1 MKKIFLVPVL
11 MLISSAGFSQNIF
24 SYGNNAVSKQEF
36 LKAFNK
42 NKVTITDK
50 DKAVRDYLELY
61 SNFKLKVKE
70 AQDLMLDTLPQI
82 KYDVENFRNQVAE
95 SYLNDKKSMDLLQTE
110 AFERS
115 KRDLHVLHFFAPI
128 NADYDS
134 IKAKAAIEEAYAQ
147 LKKGNSNYTAIA
159 KEITGKF
166 SMLRQAD
173 MGYITVFNMPYEY
186 ENIIYTL
193 KPGEYSKPYRAK
205 NGWHIFR
212 FIGDRPST
220 GKWRVAQIL
229 FSFPPDANDY
239 SKAEV
244 VKKADSVYALLQNG
258 MSFAEAAK
266 NFSDDRNTYLTEGE
280 LPEFGAG
287 KYSDAFFTQVIEL
300 KNDGAIS
307 KPFETPFGIHILK
320 RISHKPAVTDVAD
333 EDFQTEIKHKIL
345 VDSRVNA
352 PKEKFIQDVTLLT
365 GYKKSKQVNYEDLLR
380 YADTVMKY
388 LPKEKMYSLPVS
400 NKTIGTFKDGS
411 SVKGYDWLNY
421 IKQYKTDYQQ
431 YKGESNAELLRKFAG
446 YISLNFYKKNLEKY
460 NEDFA
465 FQVNEFKEG
474 NMLFEIMER
483 KIWGKATNDSAG
495 LLKYY
500 NEHKEKYKW
509 DKSANILI
517 FNTTTALDAQDAL
530 EDLKAGKSWHTVISE
545 MSERLQAD
553 SGRYSLDQINSPD
566 KNIVPQA
573 NTYSDITTNT
583 DGTALFVKY
592 LELFP
597 AGQQRNFTD
606 ARGLVINDYQD
617 LLEQQWITALK
628 KKYPVKVNE
637 AVVKEIIRQL

>member
-1 MKKIFLVPVL
+1 MKNFFTLLAFI
-11 MLISSAGFSQNIF
+11 LISATCFSQNMF
-24 SYGNNAVSKQEF
+24 TYGKSAVSKQEF

-42 NKVTITDK
+42 NKIAVTDK
-50 DKAVRDYLELY
+50 EKAVRDYLDLY
-61 SNFKLKVKE
+61 TNFKLKVKE
-70 AQDLMLDTLPQI
+70 AQDLRLDTLPQI

-115 KRDLHVLHFFAPI
+115 KRDLHIIHFFAPI

-134 IKAKAAIEEAYAQ
+134 IKAKAAIDEAYTQ
-147 LKKGNSNYTAIA
+147 LKNGNYNYAAIA
-159 KEITGKF
+159 KEVTGKF

-173 MGYITVFNMPYEY
+173 LGYITVFNVPYDY
-186 ENIIYTL
+186 ENIIYSL
-193 KPGEYSKPYRAK
+193 KPGEISKPYRAK

-229 FSFPPDANDY
+229 LSFPPDANDY
-239 SKAEV
+239 TKAQV
-244 VKKADSVYALLQNG
+244 IHKADSVYQLLQNG
-258 MSFAEAAK
+258 MNFAEAAK
-266 NFSDDRNTYLTEGE
+266 KFSDDRNTYLTEGE
-280 LPEFGAG
+280 LPEFSAG
-287 KYSDAFFTQVIEL
+287 KYSDAFFTQVINL
-300 KNDGAIS
+300 KNDGDLS

-320 RISHKPAVTDVAD
+320 RLSHKPAVTDLAD

-345 VDSRVNA
+345 TDSRVNA
-352 PKEKFIQDVTLLT
+352 PKEKFTHDVIVLT
-365 GYKKSKQVNYEDLLR
+365 GYKQNKQVKDDDLLR

-388 LPKEKMYSLPVS
+388 LPKEKMYSLPIS
-400 NKTIGTFKDGS
+400 NKTIGSFKDGS
-411 SVKGYDWLNY
+411 LVKGYDWLNY
-421 IKQYKTDYQQ
+421 VKQYKTDYQQ
-431 YKGESNAELLRKFAG
+431 YKGESNEELLKKFAG
-446 YISLNFYKKNLEKY
+446 FTSLTYYKNNLEKY

-483 KIWGKATNDSAG
+483 KVWGKAANDSAG

-500 NEHKEKYKW
+500 NEHKEKYTW
-509 DKSANILI
+509 DKSASILI

-530 EDLKAGKSWHTVISE
+530 EDLKAGKNWHTVALE

-553 SGRYSLDQINSPD
+553 SGRYSLDQINSPG
-566 KNIVPQA
+566 KNIVPEP
-573 NTYSDITTNT
+573 NTYSEISTNT

-597 AGQQRNFTD
+597 AGQQRSFAD

-617 LLEQQWITALK
+617 LLERQWVDALK

-637 AVVKEIIRQL
+637 EVVKEIIRNL

>member
-1 MKKIFLVPVL
+1 MKKTFLAFACIL
-11 MLISSAGFSQNIF
+11 LAASCISQTVFT
-24 SYGNNAVSKQEF
+24 YGKNAVSKEEF

-42 NKVTITDK
+42 NKVEVADK
-50 DKAVRDYLELY
+50 EKAIRDYLDLY

-70 AQDLMLDTLPQI
+70 AQDLRLDTLPQI

-95 SYLNDKKSMDLLQTE
+95 SYLNDKNSMDALQKE

-115 KRDLHVLHFFAPI
+115 KKDLHIIHFFAPI

-134 IKAKAAIEEAYAQ
+134 IKARAAIDEAYAQ
-147 LKKGNSNYTAIA
+147 LQKGNTDYPAMA

-166 SMLRQAD
+166 SMLRQSD
-173 MGYITVFNMPYEY
+173 LGYITVFNVPYEY
-186 ENIIYTL
+186 ENIIYSL
-193 KPGEYSKPYRAK
+193 KPGAYSKPYRSK

-239 SKAEV
+239 TKERV
-244 VKKADSVYALLQNG
+244 IHKADSVYQLLQHG
-258 MSFAEAAK
+258 MNFAEAAK
-266 NFSDDRNTYLTEGE
+266 KFSDDRNTYLTEGE

-287 KYSDAFFTQVIEL
+287 KYSDAFFNKVISL
-300 KNDGAIS
+300 QKDGDIS
-307 KPFETPFGIHILK
+307 KPFETQYGIHILK
-320 RISHKPAVTDVAD
+320 RLSHKPAVTDVSD

-352 PKEKFIQDVTLLT
+352 PKEKFTRDVILLT
-365 GYKKSKQVNYEDLLR
+365 GYKPGTQVKNEDLLR

-388 LPKEKMYSLPVS
+388 LPKEKMYALPIS
-400 NKTIGTFKDGS
+400 NKIIGSFKDGS
-411 SVKGYDWLNY
+411 GIKGYDWLNFV
-421 IKQYKTDYQQ
+421 KQYKTDFQQ
-431 YKGESNAELLRKFAG
+431 YKGESNEELLKKFAG
-446 YISLNFYKKNLEKY
+446 YISLNYYKANLEKY
-460 NEDFA
+460 NADFA

-483 KIWGKATNDSAG
+483 KIWGKASNDSVG
-495 LLKYY
+495 LLNYY
-500 NEHKEKYKW
+500 NGHKEKYTW
-509 DKSANILI
+509 DKSASILI
-517 FNTTTALDAQDAL
+517 FNATTALDAQDAL
-530 EDLKAGKSWHTVISE
+530 EDLKAGKNWHSVATE

-553 SGRYSLDQINSPD
+553 SGRYSLDQINSPE
-566 KNIVPQA
+566 KNIVPLP
-573 NTYSDITTNT
+573 NTYSDITSNA

-597 AGQQRNFTD
+597 AGQQRSFAD

-617 LLEQQWITALK
+617 LLEREWVAELK
-628 KKYPVKVNE
+628 KKYPIKINE
-637 AVVKEIIRQL
+637 AVVKEIIRQF